1 MFSKDLLMQINKR
14 GQVVYFRSLKY
25 AKVSLKYQFQH
36 FKDHTAAV
44 YFSQPAF
51 LLDNICLNQSSS
63 LETLRN

>member
-1 MFSKDLLMQINKR
+1 MKINER

-36 FKDHTAAV
+36 FKDHTAV

-63 LETLRN
+63 LEKLRN